1 MTVRHEVV
9 RTPFLAAIVLA
20 LALGS
25 RGDVEP
31 LALLAGALAAA
42 GTPATV
48 VAASE
53 YEALVRSHGA
63 GFAGIGFV
71 MADMVTIGGGACVDD
86 RVLRRMVPEARAA
99 IRHAGGLYKH
109 ALAWSLRALA
119 PRCKAVFGFCGDALA
134 ERADLAVGFSRTAH
148 PNLLVYFTR
157 ELEGAERERLVAEAH
172 AVGPF

>member
-1 MTVRHEVV
+1 MSQRAVDGNLQRYIVV
-9 RTPFLAAIVLA
+9 REVENASA
-20 LALGS
+20 LADPIFQRRYRSKAPDFPIHVLGFYRAPAGS
-25 RGDVEP
+25 ETPVCYIHFTERGD
-31 LALLAGALAAA
+31 LML
-42 GTPATV
+42 
-48 VAASE
+48 
-53 YEALVRSHGA
+53 
-63 GFAGIGFV
+63 
-71 MADMVTIGGGACVDD
+71 GGGACVDD